1 MEIVFSWAHSDP
13 FYPYTIPE
21 CGLLVSVPNVSGV
34 WTARRFPMRPR
45 SLMIDSGGY
54 QILRGE
60 ELAVHAT
67 LQRQVD
73 MVADAPHAVICV
85 LDAPL
90 PKVRLSVRERH
101 ERLEKTIANAHAYH
115 EFAREYGPDRR
126 WELLAVIQGDDR
138 ESIRFC
144 AEELARIGFDRYGV
158 GGLAPLY
165 HTKEILR
172 RVGTAMDVVGH
183 DLHVFGVAGLATMR
197 ELGQLGVRSVDTA
210 RPMHAA
216 FCNEILYSA
225 PYRRY
230 GVAGTVYPG
239 SRRPKFNTSQQIDA
253 PLPCDCSPCRADAAR
268 LLGMRGQ
275 AAIHHRAL
283 HNAYHLAREVRLM
296 GHDTGEGLYLR
307 RGGDSPG

>member
-13 FYPYTIPE
+13 FYPQTIPE

-34 WTARRFPMRPR
+34 WTARRFPWQPQ

-60 ELAVHAT
+60 DLAVRAT
-67 LQRQVD
+67 LRRQVA
-73 MVADAPHAVICV
+73 MVAEVPHAVICI

-90 PKVRLSVRERH
+90 PKVRLSARERH
-101 ERLEKTIANAHAYH
+101 ERLEKTIANAHAYR
-115 EFAREYGPDRR
+115 ALAQEYGSHRP
-126 WELLAVIQGDDR
+126 WELMAIIQGDDP

-144 AEELARIGFDRYGV
+144 AQELARIGFDRYGV

-165 HTKEILR
+165 HTKEIVR
-172 RVGTAMDVVGH
+172 RVEAAMDVVGQ
-183 DLHVFGVAGLATMR
+183 DVHVFGVAALATMR
-197 ELGQLGVRSVDTA
+197 ELARLGVRSVDTA

-230 GVAGTVYPG
+230 GIAGTLYPR
-239 SRRPKFNTSQQIDA
+239 SRRPKFHPSQQIDA
-253 PLPCDCSPCRADAAR
+253 PLPCDCSACRTDAAR

-296 GHDTGEGLYLR
+296 ACDKGPSPSPHR
-307 RGGDSPG
+307 AADSPS